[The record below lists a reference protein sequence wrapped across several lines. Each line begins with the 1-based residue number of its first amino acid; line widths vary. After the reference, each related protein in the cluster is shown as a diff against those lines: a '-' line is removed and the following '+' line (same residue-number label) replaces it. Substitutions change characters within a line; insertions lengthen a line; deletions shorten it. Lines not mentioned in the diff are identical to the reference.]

1 MYYWLLDGGSFEK
14 FKFNTNEWSV
24 DPNRSL
30 VYITSQ
36 GHNDRP
42 TVLFDGYSLVKSLH
56 IADNYG
62 MIMKSVTI
70 CNCPLLEK
78 IEIGKR
84 VYSGEDTDDSSI
96 LTIRD
101 CPSLESILI
110 NDYSFMDTKH
120 LILESNSCFSF

>member
-1 MYYWLLDGGSFEK
+1 M
-14 FKFNTNEWSV
+14 
-24 DPNRSL
+24 
-30 VYITSQ
+30 
-36 GHNDRP
+36 
-42 TVLFDGYSLVKSLH
+42 KSLH